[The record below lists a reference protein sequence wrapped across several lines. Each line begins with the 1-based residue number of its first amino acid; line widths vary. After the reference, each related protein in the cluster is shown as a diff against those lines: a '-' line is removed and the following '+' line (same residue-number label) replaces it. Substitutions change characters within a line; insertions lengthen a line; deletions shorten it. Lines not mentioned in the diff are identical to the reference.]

1 MWELDDKENWGP
13 KNWCFWTI
21 VLERTLESPLNCKG
35 IKPVHPKGNQSW
47 IFIGRTDDEAETLIL
62 WPPDAKNWLIGKT
75 LMLGKIE
82 GRRMGWQ
89 RMKWL
94 EGITD
99 SMDMS
104 LRKLQELMM
113 DREALHAA
121 VHGITQSLTVW
132 LTDQR
137 LSTAPTAPKEDIAP
151 SFAQRSKDFYF
162 PFDFFFFPRQNIFK
176 KAWNNLGLWK
186 IFSESHTSKN
196 LSNYLDQVFYFV
208 D

>member
-1 MWELDDKENWGP
+1 M
-13 KNWCFWTI
+13 
-21 VLERTLESPLNCKG
+21 
-35 IKPVHPKGNQSW
+35 Q
-47 IFIGRTDDEAETLIL
+47 RTDSLEKTLIL
-62 WPPDAKNWLIGKT
+62 R
-75 LMLGKIE
+75 KIE
-82 GRRMGWQ
+82 GRKRRGWQ
-89 RMKWL
+89 RMRRL
-94 EGITD
+94 DGITD

-162 PFDFFFFPRQNIFK
+162 PFDFFFHGCSYYLQWFLEHPKIK
-176 KAWNNLGLWK
+176 SVIISIVSPSICHEVMGLDAINLL
-186 IFSESHTSKN
+186 FLNVE
-196 LSNYLDQVFYFV
+196 F
-208 D
+208 

>member
-1 MWELDDKENWGP
+1 MRRLD
-13 KNWCFWTI
+13 
-21 VLERTLESPLNCKG
+21 
-35 IKPVHPKGNQSW
+35 
-47 IFIGRTDDEAETLIL
+47 
-62 WPPDAKNWLIGKT
+62 
-75 LMLGKIE
+75 
-82 GRRMGWQ
+82 
-89 RMKWL
+89 
-94 EGITD
+94 GITD

-196 LSNYLDQVFYFV
+196 LSNYLVQFFYFV